1 MVSAAMMIRA
11 SILFIALTS
20 LAATTACSKKDGGSG
35 KSSESAKAGPT
46 KLPKLG
52 LTVDVPGE
60 ATVGDG
66 VLGDGNS
73 VTGEDI
79 GMMNIEVAEK
89 PETLDEAKSDADMY
103 TPKNLKADKLA
114 DGWALS
120 FDNTGGA
127 GANYFV
133 EVRREIGGKTYK
145 CSTTQ
150 GDKDRA
156 AAVLAACKTLRK

>member
-1 MVSAAMMIRA
+1 MIRT
-11 SILFIALTS
+11 SLLFIAIAS
-20 LAATTACSKKDGGSG
+20 LATTTACSKKKEGEGGAA
-35 KSSESAKAGPT
+35 KSSESAGPT

-52 LTVDVPGE
+52 LSIDVPGDV
-60 ATVGDG
+60 TVGDAVMG
-66 VLGDGNS
+66 EGHML
-73 VTGEDI
+73 TGADV
-79 GMMNIEVAEK
+79 GAMQIEVAEK

-103 TPKNLKADKLA
+103 TPKNVKADKLA

-156 AAVLAACKTLRK
+156 AAVLVACKTLKKS

>member
-1 MVSAAMMIRA
+1 MIRA
-11 SILFIALTS
+11 SVLFIALAS
-20 LAATTACSKKDGGSG
+20 LATTTACSKKDGGSAG
-35 KSSESAKAGPT
+35 KSAESAGPT

-52 LTVDVPGE
+52 LTVNVPGE

-66 VLGDGNS
+66 VMGDGQS

-89 PETLDEAKSDADMY
+89 PVTLEEAKSDADMY
-103 TPKNLKADKLA
+103 TPKNVKADKLA
-114 DGWALS
+114 DGWSLS

-145 CSTTQ
+145 CSTMQ

-156 AAVLAACKTLRK
+156 AAVLAACKTLKKG

>member
-1 MVSAAMMIRA
+1 MMIRA
-11 SILFIALTS
+11 SILFLALTS
-20 LAATTACSKKDGGSG
+20 LATTTACSKKDGGSAG

-66 VLGDGNS
+66 VLGDGQS

-103 TPKNLKADKLA
+103 TPKNVKADKLA
-114 DGWALS
+114 DGWSLT

-156 AAVLAACKTLRK
+156 AAVLAACKTLKKG